1 MPKNNT
7 LKKRAQE
14 QTPILIFTAAI
25 CILPF
30 LLLGKNDAM
39 LFFEWWIYMLLIGVI
54 SIPVSRLVLGNCYPF
69 AKIVGI
75 FIPGSI
81 MMTLGLL
88 FGLPFNRTISIIIIL
103 AYAAVNAVLAKKRP
117 IKIDLRRDIKYE
129 LIFFF
134 MFLFWTYLIGFNP
147 STYGTEKFMDYGFLQ
162 KMLISSKLPPED
174 IWYAGENINYYYG
187 GQFFAAFIAKTM
199 LPVKTSAEYAYNMMR
214 ALIPALMFTGV
225 FGLAEQ
231 IIEDKTKNKKTSNI
245 FAALSAAAV
254 CFAGNGHYIIYGLI
268 KPFLGISDDS
278 YWFPD
283 STRYIGFNPDVPT
296 DHTIHEFPCYSFVL
310 GDLHAHMIN
319 IIFVILL
326 IGILY
331 NFLKF
336 KKEDLTVRDAL
347 RYPHLYF
354 AGIIWG
360 IMSSTNYWDFII
372 YIVVIGITVI
382 VANILTQKSA
392 KKVLK
397 NTAIQIGIT
406 AVTGILVSIPFS
418 MHFQSV
424 FDGVGIAKNHTALYQ
439 LLVLWGF
446 PFAVSIVFL
455 ICFFKSIHPLKE
467 RLRSIQASNAFIFIL
482 SCCAMGLVLIPE
494 FVYVRDIYEETNAR
508 ANTMFKLTYQAFIM
522 FGVCVGYIAAV
533 LWNSQKK
540 WKKIA
545 AYVIVGIQVLMLG
558 YFFTASNAWFPG
570 WTNPSGRIGTY
581 ALTYLDETDFIE
593 EKEAILWLK
602 EKAENGEITGTIA
615 EAPGDS
621 YTAYER
627 VSVVTGLSTPAG
639 WKVHEWLW
647 RGGYEGINERSNDID
662 LLYTGSEEEAKKIIE
677 KYDIEY
683 IFFGQREKEK
693 YGEERETEITKLGE
707 IVYNGGAVIVKVG

>member
-1 MPKNNT
+1 
-7 LKKRAQE
+7 
-14 QTPILIFTAAI
+14 
-25 CILPF
+25 
-30 LLLGKNDAM
+30 
-39 LFFEWWIYMLLIGVI
+39 MLLIGAI
-54 SIPVSRLVLGNCYPF
+54 SIPVSSLVMENCYPF

-75 FIPGSI
+75 LIPGSI
-81 MMTLGLL
+81 MLTLGLL
-88 FGLPFNRTISIIIIL
+88 FGLPFNRAISLIIIL
-103 AYAAVNAVLAKKRP
+103 AYAAVNAIIAKKRP
-117 IKIDLRRDIKYE
+117 IKTDLKKDVKYE

-134 MFLFWTYLIGFNP
+134 MLLFWTYLIGFNP
-147 STYGTEKFMDYGFLQ
+147 STYGTEKFMDYGFMQ

-199 LPVKTSAEYAYNMMR
+199 LPVKTAAEYAYNMMR

-231 IIEDKTKNKKTSNI
+231 MIKDKTKSSKKANI
-245 FAALSAAAV
+245 FAALSSAAV

-268 KPFLGISDDS
+268 KPIFGISNDS

-310 GDLHAHMIN
+310 GDLHAHMID

-326 IGILY
+326 ISILY
-331 NFLKF
+331 SFLKT

-372 YIVVIGITVI
+372 YIVIIGITI
-382 VANILTQKSA
+382 IAANILTQKRA
-392 KKVLK
+392 KKIFK
-397 NTAIQIGIT
+397 NIVIQIGIT
-406 AVTGILVSIPFS
+406 VVTGILMSIPFS
-418 MHFQSV
+418 LHFKGM
-424 FDGVGIAKNHTALYQ
+424 FHGIGIAQHHTALYQ

-446 PFAVSIVFL
+446 PFAVSILFL
-455 ICFFKSIHPLKE
+455 ICFFRSIHPIKE
-467 RLRSIQASNAFIFIL
+467 KLYSIQASDAFVFIL

-494 FVYVRDIYEETNAR
+494 FVYVRDIYEATDAR
-508 ANTMFKLTYQAFIM
+508 ANTMFKLTYQAFII
-522 FGVCVGYIAAV
+522 FGICVGYIAAV
-533 LWNSQKK
+533 LWNTHKK
-540 WKKIA
+540 WKKA
-545 AYVIVGIQVLMLG
+545 AACIISAIQVIMLG
-558 YFFTASNAWFPG
+558 YFFTSANAWFPEWG
-570 WTNPSGRIGTY
+570 NTSMRKGIY
-581 ALTYLDETDFIE
+581 ALAFLDEPEFIE
-593 EKEAILWLK
+593 DKNAILWLK
-602 EKAENGEITGTIA
+602 EKAENGEITKTIA

-647 RGGYEGINERSNDID
+647 RDGYEKINSRSDEID
-662 LLYTGSEEEAKKIIE
+662 MLYQGTEEEAKKIIK
-677 KYDIEY
+677 KYNIKY
-683 IFFGQREKEK
+683 IFFGHQEREK
-693 YGEERETEITKLGE
+693 YGEDRGIIIRRLGKV
-707 IVYNGGAVIVKVG
+707 VYDNGTIILKVD